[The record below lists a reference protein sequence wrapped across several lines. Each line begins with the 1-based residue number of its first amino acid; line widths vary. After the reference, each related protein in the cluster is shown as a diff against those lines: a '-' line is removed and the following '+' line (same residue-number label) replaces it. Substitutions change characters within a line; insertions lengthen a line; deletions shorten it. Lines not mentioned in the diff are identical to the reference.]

1 MQHCWYNNVME
12 HKSEHIDNI
21 TGLFSNTMLM
31 TKLNEHIQKTLK
43 EHSQKTFTAFLLV
56 DIYKFTYINDIY
68 GFNAGNNVLK
78 FVGRTIKHMLKP
90 TDVIGRVNTDVF
102 GIILTNLYD
111 KEDVVEFI
119 DKLKTIFKQPFSANG
134 NAIPISMH
142 IGIALI
148 PEYGL
153 NAEEVYTSADIA
165 LSEAKKGPE
174 WSYVFFSDELKAK
187 TMRFLHYK
195 ALLEKAFDED
205 EFVLYYQPYFYTSD
219 LSIAGFEALTRWK
232 SQQHGMMI
240 PKHFIP
246 ILEETGLIS
255 KLETWIID
263 QVCRDLKHINNT
275 KLTSDKIISTSV
287 NISPISF
294 KNEDVNKKIT
304 KIVSWHN
311 KGTKPV
317 GCGLSNQ
324 VNIEITESL
333 FLEDP
338 EKMITTLQQL
348 KSNGFKISLDDFG
361 TGYSS
366 FSYLKDLPIDY
377 LKIDISFVR
386 HLLTNDKLKSITKSI
401 IELAHNLG
409 IKTIAEGVETKEQ
422 FELLKAY
429 GCDIVQGF
437 WLAKPMPIDELVDF
451 IERWEKEKVKY
462 LQ

>member
-1 MQHCWYNNVME
+1 ME
-12 HKSEHIDNI
+12 YKNEHIDNV

-31 TKLNEHIQKTLK
+31 IKLDEHIQKTL
-43 EHSQKTFTAFLLV
+43 EGHNHKTFTAFLLV
-56 DIYKFTYINDIY
+56 DIYKFTYINNIY
-68 GFNAGNNVLK
+68 GFKTGDVLLK
-78 FVGRTIKHMLKP
+78 FVGRTIKHILKP

-119 DKLKTIFKQPFSANG
+119 NKLKTVFKQPFSANG
-134 NAIPISMH
+134 NAISISMQ

-148 PEYGL
+148 PEHGI
-153 NAEEVYTSADIA
+153 NAEEVYTNADIA
-165 LSEAKKGPE
+165 LSSAKKGTE
-174 WSYVFFSDELKAK
+174 WNYVFFSDELKAK

-205 EFVLYYQPYFYTSD
+205 EFVLYYQPYFYTD
-219 LSIAGFEALTRWK
+219 TLCIAGFEALIRWK
-232 SQQHGMMI
+232 SKRDGII
-240 PKHFIP
+240 PPMHFIP
-246 ILEETGLIS
+246 ILEETGLIA
-255 KLETWIID
+255 KLETFIIN
-263 QVCRDLKHINNT
+263 QACRDIKLINNT
-275 KLTSDKIISTSV
+275 KFMADKVVSTSI

-294 KNEDVNKKIT
+294 KNEDVYERII
-304 KIVSWHN
+304 KIVSWHR
-311 KGTKPV
+311 KGSKPV
-317 GCGLSNQ
+317 EYSLSNQ
-324 VNIEITESL
+324 INIEITESS

-338 EKMITTLQQL
+338 NKIIETLHQL
-348 KSNGFKISLDDFG
+348 KTNGFKISLDDFG

-386 HLLTNDKLKSITKSI
+386 QILINEKLKSITKSI
-401 IELAHNLG
+401 IDLAHNLN

-422 FELLKAY
+422 FELLKSY

-437 WLAKPMPIDELVDF
+437 WLAKPMPIDDLMEF
-451 IERWEKEKVKY
+451 IGRWDEERVKY

>member
-1 MQHCWYNNVME
+1 ME
-12 HKSEHIDNI
+12 QKSEHIDSV
-21 TGLFSNTMLM
+21 TGLFSNETLM
-31 TKLNEHIQKTLK
+31 TKLNEHIQKTLE
-43 EHSQKTFTAFLLV
+43 EHNQKTFAAFLLV
-56 DIYKFTYINDIY
+56 DIYRFTYINDIY

-78 FVGRTIKHMLKP
+78 FVGRTIKHVLKP
-90 TDVIGRVNTDVF
+90 TDIIARVNTDVF
-102 GIILTNLYD
+102 GIILTHLYN
-111 KEDVVEFI
+111 KEDIVEFI
-119 DKLKTIFKQPFSANG
+119 NKLKTVFKQPFSANG
-134 NAIPISMH
+134 DAISISMH

-148 PEYGL
+148 PEHGL

-165 LSEAKKGPE
+165 LSSAKKGPE
-174 WSYVFFSDELKAK
+174 WNYVFFSDELKAK

-195 ALLEKAFDED
+195 ALLEKAFNED
-205 EFVLYYQPYFYTSD
+205 EFVLYYQPYFYTND
-219 LSIAGFEALTRWK
+219 LSVVGFEALIRWK
-232 SQQHGMMI
+232 SKQDGII
-240 PKHFIP
+240 PPMHFIP

-255 KLETWIID
+255 KLETFIID
-263 QVCRDLKHINNT
+263 QVCRDLKLINNT
-275 KLTSDKIISTSV
+275 KFATDKVISSSI

-304 KIVSWHN
+304 KIVGWHR
-311 KGTKPV
+311 KGIKTI

-324 VNIEITESL
+324 INIEITENL

-338 EKMITTLQQL
+338 EKMIDTLQQL
-348 KSNGFKISLDDFG
+348 RTNGFRISIDDFG

-386 HLLTNDKLKSITKSI
+386 HLFTNDKLKSITKSI
-401 IELAHNLG
+401 IDLAHNLD

-422 FELLKAY
+422 FELLKSY

-437 WLAKPMPIDELVDF
+437 WLAKPMPIDELIEF
-451 IERWEKEKVKY
+451 IEKWNVKRVKY